1 MEQAKEM
8 EWTDGVGKAL
18 STLGL
23 ALTKA
28 ENERH
33 PPEDKYTSNPMLM
46 VIDLETGSTVLLQTE
61 THTGGRTH
69 GHGYIKESSYEQRIP
84 MKVPMALQRN
94 VMLDMIVSMLVPKE
108 DDIVG
113 PLGEAAYERIA
124 EALKEGLE
132 KSISTDKD
140 LAKYWKMRY
149 ANHAKLIGEVSDRI
163 NDMTITQM
171 KGKAIARM
179 EAIPLT
185 QAIVNP
191 QAILDNIQEVV
202 QDG

>member
-1 MEQAKEM
+1 
-8 EWTDGVGKAL
+8 
-18 STLGL
+18 
-23 ALTKA
+23 
-28 ENERH
+28 
-33 PPEDKYTSNPMLM
+33 
-46 VIDLETGSTVLLQTE
+46 
-61 THTGGRTH
+61 
-69 GHGYIKESSYEQRIP
+69 